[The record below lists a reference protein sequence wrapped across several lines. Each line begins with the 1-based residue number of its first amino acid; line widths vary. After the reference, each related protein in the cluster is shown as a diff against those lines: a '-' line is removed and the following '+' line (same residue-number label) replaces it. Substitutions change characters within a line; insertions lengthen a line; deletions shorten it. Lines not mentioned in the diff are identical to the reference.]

1 LIGQGIRLVTGGTD
15 THVMLVDV
23 ALNGLTGKAAEASL
37 DKAGLTVNKNAIPFD
52 TKPPTITSGI
62 RLGTPALTTRG
73 MREPEMRTV
82 AALIAEVLADVED
95 GALQARVAAKVRE
108 LCSAFPLYPERLAS

>member
-1 LIGQGIRLVTGGTD
+1 VK
-15 THVMLVDV
+15 
-23 ALNGLTGKAAEASL
+23 GLTGKAAEVAL

-73 MREPEMRTV
+73 MREAEMRTV

-95 GALQARVAAKVRE
+95 AARQARVAAKVRE
-108 LCSAFPLYPERLAS
+108 LCSAFPLYPERLAGS